1 MGFARSVSV
10 PVLIISWFLVAATN
24 VTVQQELSGSV
35 VDESGSALPR
45 VAVKHRAPR

>member
-1 MGFARSVSV
+1 MGLARSVSV

-24 VTVQQELSGSV
+24 VAGSV
-35 VDESGSALPR
+35 VDESGSARPR

>member
-10 PVLIISWFLVAATN
+10 PVHISWFLAAATKFAA
-24 VTVQQELSGSV
+24 QQELSGSV
-35 VDESGSALPR
+35 VDGSGSTLTP